1 MQRIRTLV
9 IDDEPL
15 ARARILRLLALNPEV
30 DVIGEARNG
39 KEAIQQMR
47 EHQPDLIFLDIHM
60 PDFNGFEVL
69 EMRGEASKPFIIFV
83 TAYDQYAV
91 QAFAVQAIDYLLK
104 PYDDQ
109 RFARAYDHAR
119 KQILLSRQKGS
130 PPEQPS
136 VAISGPDEA
145 TLVVKDANGIDK
157 TLRYDGLIGI
167 RADGN
172 YLHVY
177 TLDTRYL
184 VRMTLAEM
192 IDKMPEKMFLRIHR
206 SYVVNRLHIMQ
217 VHYLGNNTYRVILS
231 NQMSW
236 SSSRGHKSEIR
247 AYLKEK

>member
-1 MQRIRTLV
+1 MKLRSLI

-15 ARARILRLLALNPEV
+15 AHKVILEYAKDLPLIEIVGQCYLATEALPLLRSES
-30 DVIGEARNG
+30 I
-39 KEAIQQMR
+39 
-47 EHQPDLIFLDIHM
+47 DLIFLDIHM

>member
-1 MQRIRTLV
+1 MERIRTLV

-15 ARARILRLLALNPEV
+15 ARARIIRLLSMYPEA
-30 DVIGEARNG
+30 DLIGEARNG
-39 KEAIQQMR
+39 KEAILQMR

-60 PDFNGFEVL
+60 PDLNGFEVL
-69 EMRGEASKPFIIFV
+69 EMRGDASRPFIIFV

-119 KQILLSRQKGS
+119 HQILLNRHKNKVPVEASPNQAGTDQATFIVKG
-130 PPEQPS
+130 
-136 VAISGPDEA
+136 AH
-145 TLVVKDANGIDK
+145 GIDK
-157 TLRYDGLIGI
+157 TLRYDGVIGI

-172 YLHVY
+172 YLHVH

-192 IDKMPEKMFLRIHR
+192 IERLPDRMFLRIHR
-206 SYVVNRLHIMQ
+206 SFVVNRLHISQ
-217 VHYLGNNTYRVILS
+217 VHYYGNNTYRFLLS

-236 SSSRGHKSEIR
+236 CSSRGHKPEIM
-247 AYLKEK
+247 AYLNES